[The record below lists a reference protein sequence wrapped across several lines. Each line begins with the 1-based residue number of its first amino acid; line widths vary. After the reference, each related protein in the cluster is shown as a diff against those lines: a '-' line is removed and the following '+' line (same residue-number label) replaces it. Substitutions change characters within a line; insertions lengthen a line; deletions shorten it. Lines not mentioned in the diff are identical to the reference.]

1 MDLSCEFCNKPY
13 KNAKWLE
20 KHRKK
25 HIETRF
31 EIPIDKHFNKSLE
44 KPITKTISKPL
55 DKHFETPLGKHFD
68 KPLENSDLVTTPIVI
83 KKNIKLNKL
92 KIKKQKIP
100 QKLRNSLWLKYVGEK
115 TNGICYC
122 CRKNTIT
129 VFSGEKNTFEAG
141 HIKSEYNG
149 GKIIIG
155 NLLPICKKCNRSMNV
170 KHWDNYVSKNKFP
183 LRIYGDDIS
192 QKTHNF
198 IITIQKSWRRK
209 NVYNIIKKIL
219 YVKKTRRRKK
229 RRKKRQKIS
238 EKHYL
243 KHTISSKNKIFP
255 K

>member
-1 MDLSCEFCNKPY
+1 MNLSCKFCNKSY
-13 KNAKWLE
+13 KNAKWLD
-20 KHRKK
+20 KHLKK
-25 HIETRF
+25 HIETRI
-31 EIPIDKHFNKSLE
+31 ENPIA
-44 KPITKTISKPL
+44 
-55 DKHFETPLGKHFD
+55 KHFEKPLGKYFETLLGKPISKTIEKHFEN
-68 KPLENSDLVTTPIVI
+68 PLENSGLATRPIVI

-115 TNGICYC
+115 TSGICYC

-170 KHWDNYVSKNKFP
+170 KHWDDYVSKNKFP

-198 IITIQKSWRRK
+198 IITIQKYWRRK
-209 NVYNIIKKIL
+209 KIYNIIKKIL
-219 YVKKTRRRKK
+219 HIKKKKGRRKK
-229 RRKKRQKIS
+229 RRKERQKIS
-238 EKHYL
+238 NKRYL
-243 KHTISSKNKIFP
+243 EHTISSKNKIFS

>member
-1 MDLSCEFCNKPY
+1 MDLSCEFCNKSY
-13 KNAKWLE
+13 KNAKWLD

-31 EIPIDKHFNKSLE
+31 E
-44 KPITKTISKPL
+44 KPL
-55 DKHFETPLGKHFD
+55 GKHFEKPLGKYFETLLGKPISKTIEKHFD
-68 KPLENSDLVTTPIVI
+68 KPLENSGLVTRPIVI

-115 TNGICYC
+115 TSGICYC

-192 QKTHNF
+192 QKTHDF
-198 IITIQKSWRRK
+198 IITIQKYWRRK

-219 YVKKTRRRKK
+219 CVKKKKRRKK
-229 RRKKRQKIS
+229 RRKKIRKRQKIS

-243 KHTISSKNKIFP
+243 EHTISSKNKIFP